1 MSGFPQS
8 LSTLGREIVFD
19 LPVFVT
25 ELAHDALKIFKEST
39 NEWVNECSCKIR
51 DEKKKS

>member
-1 MSGFPQS
+1 M
-8 LSTLGREIVFD
+8 STLGREIVFD

-25 ELAHDALKIFKEST
+25 ELAHDALKIFIVST

-51 DEKKKS
+51 DKKKKS